1 MCVSELNTFKVSKCF
16 LVMGKLKWPI
26 AKKTSFG
33 MHQMTFNYHETSQHP
48 SSCKSL
54 SQDWR

>member
-54 SQDWR
+54 SQDW